1 MMMMEAKLVIGEASK
16 SDTLNHLP
24 LAAAFGHQLRI
35 IEIIDQ
41 HCPPHAT
48 HALTHGQC
56 IFAMMLSILAG
67 RYPLY
72 EVGNWLGDVARDVLF
87 GQELAAEHFHD
98 TRLATALDAIYQA
111 GLLQIFSD
119 LVLHAID
126 YYQIQTQRLHGD
138 TTSVSVY
145 GNYPQADPEVLQLLH
160 GHSKDHRPDLKQLI
174 FGLVVSGDGGIPLLG
189 QLHNGN
195 QSDHVTNRWQ
205 LNQLRQIV
213 PDLAGTTLVYDSKF
227 FDARTLGLAYTQGV
241 HWISLVP
248 GNNHQRKEMVGRVL
262 AEKQPLVELRRRPGR
277 RKDDAEEVFQ
287 GASVVDQVEIELPG
301 ADSGPPVRQP
311 MAVRYLVVHS
321 SQLARQQART
331 LARRIIEEEEQLGRA
346 LARLGKRRFACQE
359 DALGEAA
366 KWNKINSPDYH
377 QVSFVTEPTTRR
389 VPRDKQGRPS
399 KGEEPKWVQEWLLQ
413 GQLELVPGALQEEE
427 ERLGYF
433 VLATNHLDPSQV
445 SDLEVLEWYKKQDQV
460 EGGFAWLKGPAA
472 FAPIFLKKPQRI
484 LALGMVF
491 LMALMVY
498 TLLERQVRRALVQ
511 REEELPGNNNVLT
524 QKPTAAV
531 LFKHFAGI
539 RRVWRES
546 GGVSRPVIEGFT
558 QLHQRILALLGLNT
572 RVFTLS
578 TKILAPPACG
588 SEMWARPQH
597 SPTFFNPT
605 RAISYIS
612 LSLEALATRR

>member
-1 MMMMEAKLVIGEASK
+1 MMEAKLIIGEASK
-16 SDTLNHLP
+16 SDTLSHLP

-41 HCPPHAT
+41 QCPPHET
-48 HALTHGQC
+48 HVLTHGQC

-67 RYPLY
+67 GYPLY
-72 EVGNWLGDVARDVLF
+72 EVSNWLGDMARDVLF
-87 GQELAAEHFHD
+87 GQEIEAKHFND

-111 GLLQIFSD
+111 GLLKIFSD

-145 GNYPQADPEVLQLLH
+145 GEYLQADPEVLQLLH

-241 HWISLVP
+241 HWVSLVP
-248 GNNHQRKEMVGRVL
+248 ANNHQRREMVQRVL
-262 AEKQPLVELRRRPGR
+262 AEEQPLAELRRRPGR
-277 RKDDAEEVFQ
+277 RKGDAEEVFH
-287 GASVVDQVEIELPG
+287 GTSVVDQVEIELPVE
-301 ADSGPPVRQP
+301 DSGPPVRQP

-321 SQLARQQART
+321 SQLARQQTRT
-331 LARRIIEEEEQLGRA
+331 LARRIGEEAAQLGQS
-346 LARLGKRRFACQE
+346 LARLGKRRFACQD
-359 DALGEAA
+359 DALGEGS
-366 KWNKINSPDYH
+366 KWSKINSPDYH
-377 QVSFVTEPTTRR
+377 QVSFVAQPTTRR
-389 VPRDKQGRPS
+389 VPRDKKGRPG
-399 KGEEPKWVQEWLLQ
+399 KGEAAKWAEEWLLQ
-413 GQLELVPGALQEEE
+413 GQLELVTGAVQEQE

-433 VLATNHLDPSQV
+433 VLATNHLDPGQV
-445 SDLEVLEWYKKQDQV
+445 SDLEVLEWYKAQDQV

-498 TLLERQVRRALVQ
+498 TLLERQVRRELVQ
-511 REEELPGNNNVLT
+511 REEKLPGNNNVLT
-524 QKPTAAV
+524 QRPTTAV

-546 GGVSRPVIEGFT
+546 DGVSRPVIEGFT
-558 QLHQRILALLGLNT
+558 QVHQRILALLGLNIM
-572 RVFTLS
+572 VFTLS
-578 TKILAPPACG
+578 SKIHNAPA
-588 SEMWARPQH
+588 
-597 SPTFFNPT
+597 
-605 RAISYIS
+605 
-612 LSLEALATRR
+612 